1 MYVCWLLHSFSNQSK
16 DTMLDGGP
24 NIFLFETSSY
34 AIFYNAWSHKNAAY
48 CVVAQLTVFKIL
60 STCNI
65 TDPWVSIQSSSFQ
78 ETLCTFMF

>member
-1 MYVCWLLHSFSNQSK
+1 
-16 DTMLDGGP
+16 MLDGGP

-34 AIFYNAWSHKNAAY
+34 AIFYNARSHKNAAY

-65 TDPWVSIQSSSFQ
+65 TDP
-78 ETLCTFMF
+78 